1 MAEHRTKQQ
10 KIVAKLRRELAMR
23 EEKTKHANRKVLEK
37 NIDVKPSFYQPE
49 MTLPTKLV
57 WLDLT
62 KTVVVAILALT
73 LQIGL
78 SVWMSKGGWQLIN
91 SLWFS
96 KLIK

>member
-10 KIVAKLRRELAMR
+10 KIVAKLRRELALR
-23 EEKTKHANRKVLEK
+23 EEKTEYSSERITVK
-37 NIDVKPSFYQPE
+37 NTDTKPVFYQPNL
-49 MTLPTKLV
+49 TLPTKMV

-78 SVWMSKGGWQLIN
+78 AVWMSKGGWQWIN
-91 SLWFS
+91 SVWFA

>member
-10 KIVAKLRRELAMR
+10 KIVAKLRRELALR
-23 EEKTKHANRKVLEK
+23 EEGVKYTRVLETPK
-37 NIDVKPSFYQPE
+37 KVDSKAYFYQPE
-49 MTLPTKLV
+49 MSLPTNLV
-57 WLDLT
+57 WSDLT

-96 KLIK
+96 NLIK